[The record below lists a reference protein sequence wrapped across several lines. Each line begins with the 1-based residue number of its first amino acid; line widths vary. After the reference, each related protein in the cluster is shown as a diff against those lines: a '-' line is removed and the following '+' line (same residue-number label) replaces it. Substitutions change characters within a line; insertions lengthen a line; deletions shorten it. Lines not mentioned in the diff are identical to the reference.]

1 MTKIGLLGCGRLG
14 GIIADAL
21 CGGKVP
27 GCRLVGVMGRGTGR
41 AAQLAEKC
49 GCVSCG
55 NIRQL
60 LALEPD
66 YLVEAATAQA
76 LRDCALEV
84 LSSGRRLICLSIGAF
99 SDEDFYRQVSQTA
112 QAHRAKVY
120 LAPGVIGGF
129 DIASTLSA
137 MGELRGALIK
147 YKFPSG
153 SGRCPPALA
162 GFPDRFEGSAREG
175 FALSPAHLNIAIA
188 AALACGS
195 LDETQMRI
203 EPVSQEDA
211 PSFGLDLTGEFTGA
225 SLRVW
230 QGGFG
235 GKPEG
240 PALAAW
246 SVVALLRRLTAPVTF
261 A

>member
-1 MTKIGLLGCGRLG
+1 M
-14 GIIADAL
+14 
-21 CGGKVP
+21 
-27 GCRLVGVMGRGTGR
+27 
-41 AAQLAEKC
+41 
-49 GCVSCG
+49 
-55 NIRQL
+55 
-60 LALEPD
+60 
-66 YLVEAATAQA
+66 
-76 LRDCALEV
+76 
-84 LSSGRRLICLSIGAF
+84 
-99 SDEDFYRQVSQTA
+99 
-112 QAHRAKVY
+112 
-120 LAPGVIGGF
+120 
-129 DIASTLSA
+129 
-137 MGELRGALIK
+137 
-147 YKFPSG
+147 
-153 SGRCPPALA
+153 
-162 GFPDRFEGSAREG
+162 
-175 FALSPAHLNIAIA
+175 NIAIA

-211 PSFGLDLTGEFTGA
+211 PSFGLDLTGEFAGA